1 MKKNILKNKIFGL
14 EINFNS
20 REESFE
26 FEAESEKLVLAEI
39 DFEKFCEFSKNDEK

>member
-1 MKKNILKNKIFGL
+1 MKKNILKNRVFGL

-20 REESFE
+20 REENFE
-26 FEAESEKLVLAEI
+26 FEAESEKLVIAEI